1 MQVKQIAWRAIL
13 PKDTNVRWLLV
24 ITVLVFVSMSL
35 LRPTMFFTLDNFSS
49 MAFQFPEFGLLAMA
63 IMLTLLSGGIDLSIV
78 GVANLSGI
86 LAALVLT
93 RLLPAEASALQVIL
107 YSLLALATS
116 LVTGLTCGLINGLL
130 IAVVGITPILATLG
144 TMELFTGIAIV
155 ITKGAAVFGFPELIT
170 FMGNGSLWIF
180 PVPFLIFV
188 LAAAV
193 FAIILNKTAF
203 GAELQL
209 LGTNPVAARFSG
221 LNNTKL
227 LLQTYMLSGFLA
239 ALSGIVVLARTN
251 SAKADY
257 GSSYTLQA
265 VLIAVLGGVNPAG
278 GFGRVGGLVLAILTL
293 QFLSSGFSMLRFSN
307 FFKEFIWGAVLLVVM
322 VINYLTNTRR
332 ERREAL
338 LQAKECEVNAQA
350 D

>member
-93 RLLPAEASALQVIL
+93 RLLPAEASALQVVL

-130 IAVVGITPILATLG
+130 SRWSGLPRFSRPWARWALPGLRSSSPKVRRSSVSRADYL
-144 TMELFTGIAIV
+144 
-155 ITKGAAVFGFPELIT
+155 
-170 FMGNGSLWIF
+170 MGNGACGYF
-180 PVPFLIFV
+180 
-188 LAAAV
+188 
-193 FAIILNKTAF
+193 
-203 GAELQL
+203 
-209 LGTNPVAARFSG
+209 RF
-221 LNNTKL
+221 
-227 LLQTYMLSGFLA
+227 
-239 ALSGIVVLARTN
+239 
-251 SAKADY
+251 
-257 GSSYTLQA
+257 
-265 VLIAVLGGVNPAG
+265 
-278 GFGRVGGLVLAILTL
+278 
-293 QFLSSGFSMLRFSN
+293 RF
-307 FFKEFIWGAVLLVVM
+307 
-322 VINYLTNTRR
+322 
-332 ERREAL
+332 
-338 LQAKECEVNAQA
+338 
-350 D
+350 

>member
-35 LRPTMFFTLDNFSS
+35 LRPTMFFTLTTSARWPFNSRIWPLGHGDY
-49 MAFQFPEFGLLAMA
+49 ADAALR
-63 IMLTLLSGGIDLSIV
+63 GIDLSIV

-93 RLLPAEASALQVIL
+93 RLLPAEASALQVVL

-188 LAAAV
+188 VAAAV
-193 FAIILNKTAF
+193 FAIII
-203 GAELQL
+203 
-209 LGTNPVAARFSG
+209 
-221 LNNTKL
+221 TKRHSV
-227 LLQTYMLSGFLA
+227 LSC
-239 ALSGIVVLARTN
+239 SS
-251 SAKADY
+251 SAPTPSPPDFP
-257 GSSYTLQA
+257 GST
-265 VLIAVLGGVNPAG
+265 IPNCCCKP
-278 GFGRVGGLVLAILTL
+278 T
-293 QFLSSGFSMLRFSN
+293 
-307 FFKEFIWGAVLLVVM
+307 
-322 VINYLTNTRR
+322 
-332 ERREAL
+332 
-338 LQAKECEVNAQA
+338 C
-350 D
+350 

>member
-1 MQVKQIAWRAIL
+1 
-13 PKDTNVRWLLV
+13 
-24 ITVLVFVSMSL
+24 
-35 LRPTMFFTLDNFSS
+35 MFFTLDNFSS

-93 RLLPAEASALQVIL
+93 RLLPAEASALQVVL

-188 LAAAV
+188 VAAAV

-203 GAELQL
+203 SAELQL